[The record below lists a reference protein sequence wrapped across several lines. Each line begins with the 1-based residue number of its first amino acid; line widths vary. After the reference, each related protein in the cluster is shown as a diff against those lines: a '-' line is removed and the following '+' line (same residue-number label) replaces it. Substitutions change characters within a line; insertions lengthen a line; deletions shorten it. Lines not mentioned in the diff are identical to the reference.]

1 MVAEVIQKTT
11 STTETAKLLS
21 LAEQGKSFLLSGGA
35 GSGKTYSLVEV
46 ITSLTDSKPLSRI
59 ACITYTNAA
68 VREIEERALHPN
80 LRVSTI
86 HDFLWDA
93 IKHFQV
99 ELKIVLLDL
108 INDPDLKSFKILNKY
123 GEPEALKVV
132 EGEVRYKEY
141 VKLRDGVISHDE
153 VIVVANEM
161 FKRYDKLCKILRD
174 CYPFILVDEY
184 QDTQPQ
190 VVDILLNQLTKTGS
204 SNVIGFFGDAMQ
216 AIYDSGVG
224 DLDSYKGDAVGE
236 VVEVR
241 KEQNRRNPMSIIN
254 LANSLRSDGLLQVPS
269 SDPNA
274 PNMLP
279 DGSVKVGSIKFL
291 YSNSDDVNIVKSF
304 LGWDFT
310 NVAATKELNLTH
322 NLIASKAGFSEL
334 MRIYD
339 GDKILDY
346 VKRIKNYIK
355 NKNPDFVTEGKTF
368 GQVLEELKACKVG
381 KLLKEVEPTDGMI
394 GYIEVYKEIY
404 KAALNIPYSA
414 LASLYVD
421 KDQLIDDKKT
431 DQGDIGRAGSNRDDL
446 IKHLFKIQKN
456 VRLYLDGNYNEFLR
470 VTEHAISSQ
479 KDKRLLKER
488 ITSLS
493 DVKDKTIQQV
503 VDEAHQSGIVRI
515 DDRFKNFKETRRYI
529 YEQVMALRYSEF
541 QKLFEYLEG
550 FTPFSTQHKTK
561 GREFPNV
568 LVVLNN
574 GKWNSYNFEYLFT
587 DKVDKESVVTRTR
600 KILYVCCTR
609 AKDNLALFYHQPSDQ
624 VVDRAKEWFGD
635 DNVVCL
641 DE

>member
-1 MVAEVIQKTT
+1 MVAEVIQQTT
-11 STTETAKLLS
+11 SVTETAKLLS

-108 INDPDLKSFKILNKY
+108 INDPDLKSFNILDKY

-184 QDTQPQ
+184 QDTHPQ

-224 DLDSYKGDAVGE
+224 DLDNYKGDAIGE

-241 KEQNRRNPMSIIN
+241 KEQNRRNPMSIIS
-254 LANSLRSDGLLQVPS
+254 LANSLRSDGLSQIPS
-269 SDPNA
+269 ADPNA

-291 YSNSDDVNIVKSF
+291 YSNNDDVNIAKDF

-310 NVAATKELNLTH
+310 DVAATKELNLTH
-322 NLIASKAGFSEL
+322 NLIASKAGFGEL

-355 NKNPDFVTEGKTF
+355 TKLPDFVTEGKAF
-368 GQVLEELKACKVG
+368 GQVLEELKAG
-381 KLLKEVEPTDGMI
+381 KTGKPLKEVEPTEGMI
-394 GYIEVYKEIY
+394 DYIESYQDIY
-404 KAALNIPYSA
+404 RAALNIPYSA

-431 DQGDIGRAGSNRDDL
+431 DQGDMGRAGSNRDDL

-470 VTEHAISSQ
+470 ITEHAISSQ
-479 KDKRLLKER
+479 KDKQLLKER

-493 DVKDKTIQQV
+493 DVKNKTIQQV

-515 DDRFKNFKETRRYI
+515 DDRFENFKETRRYI

-587 DKVDKESVVTRTR
+587 DRADKESVVSRTR

-624 VVDRAKEWFGD
+624 VVDRARVWFGH

-641 DE
+641 D

>member
-1 MVAEVIQKTT
+1 MVAQVIQQT
-11 STTETAKLLS
+11 SPISETAQLLA

-46 ITSLTDSKPLSRI
+46 ITSLTERKPLSRI

-99 ELKIVLLDL
+99 ELKTVLLDL
-108 INDPDLKSFKILNKY
+108 INDPASKGFDVLDRY
-123 GEPEALKVV
+123 GEPEELTLI
-132 EGEVRYKEY
+132 EGDIRYKEY
-141 VKLRDGVISHDE
+141 VRLRDGVISHDE
-153 VIVVANEM
+153 IIVVASEM
-161 FKRYDKLCKILRD
+161 FKRYDKLCRILRD
-174 CYPFILVDEY
+174 CYPFVLVDEY
-184 QDTQPQ
+184 QDTHPQ
-190 VVDILLNQLTKTGS
+190 VVDILLNQLTKNGK
-204 SNVIGFFGDAMQ
+204 SNVVGFFGDAMQ

-224 DLDSYKGDAVGE
+224 DLDCYKGGAIGN
-236 VVEVR
+236 VVEVM
-241 KEQNRRNPMSIIN
+241 KEQNRRNPLAIIK
-254 LANSLRSDGLLQVPS
+254 LANSLRNDGLSQVPS
-269 SDPNA
+269 TDPKA

-279 DGSVKVGSIKFL
+279 DGGVKLGAVKFL
-291 YSNSDDVNIVKSF
+291 YSSSDDVSAVKDF
-304 LGWDFT
+304 LGWDFADVK
-310 NVAATKELNLTH
+310 NTKELNLTH
-322 NLIASKAGFSEL
+322 NLIASKAGFGEL

-346 VKRIKNYIK
+346 VKRIKKYIK
-355 NKNPDFVTEGKTF
+355 LKLPDFITEGKSF
-368 GQVLEELKACKVG
+368 GQVLDEIKAGKAG
-381 KLLKEVEPTDGMI
+381 KLLKEVEPTDGMNV
-394 GYIEVYKEIY
+394 YIENYQDLY
-404 KAALNIPYSA
+404 KAALNMPYSD
-414 LASLYVD
+414 LASIYVD

-431 DQGDIGRAGSNRDDL
+431 DQGDLARAGSNRDDL

-456 VRLYLDGNYNEFLR
+456 VRLYLEGNHNEFLR

-479 KDKRLLKER
+479 RDKILLREK
-488 ITSLS
+488 IISLS
-493 DVKDKTIQQV
+493 NVHDKTIQQV
-503 VDEAHQSGIVRI
+503 VEEAHQSGIVSI
-515 DDRFKNFKETRRYI
+515 DDRLKNFKETRRYV

-574 GKWNSYNFEYLFT
+574 GNWNSYNFDYLFT
-587 DKVDKESVVTRTR
+587 ERADKESVVNRTR

-609 AKDNLALFYHQPSDQ
+609 AMENLALFYHQPSGQ
-624 VVDRAKEWFGD
+624 VVDAAKAWFGK
-635 DNVVCL
+635 DNVVCI
-641 DE
+641 D

>member
-1 MVAEVIQKTT
+1 MVAEVIQQAA
-11 STTETAKLLS
+11 SITETAKLLS
-21 LAEQGKSFLLSGGA
+21 LAEKGKSFLLSGGA

-46 ITSLTDSKPLSRI
+46 ITSLIDSKPLSRI

-99 ELKIVLLDL
+99 ELKVVLLDL
-108 INDPDLKSFKILNKY
+108 INDPDLKGFNILDKN
-123 GEPEALKVV
+123 GEPEALGVI
-132 EGEVRYKEY
+132 EGDVRYKEY
-141 VKLRDGVISHDE
+141 LKLRDGVISHDE
-153 VIVVANEM
+153 VIVVASEM
-161 FKRYDKLCKILRD
+161 FKRYDKLCRILRN

-184 QDTQPQ
+184 QDTHPQ

-216 AIYDSGVG
+216 AIYDSGIG
-224 DLDSYKGDAVGE
+224 DLDNYKGDAIGE

-254 LANSLRSDGLLQVPS
+254 LANSLRSDGLLQIPS
-269 SDPNA
+269 DDLNA

-291 YSNSDDVNIVKSF
+291 YSNNDDVNIAKGF

-346 VKRIKNYIK
+346 VKRIKSYIK
-355 NKNPDFVTEGKTF
+355 AKLPDFVTEGKAF
-368 GQVLEELKACKVG
+368 GKVLEELKAGKTG

-394 GYIEVYKEIY
+394 GYIETYQDIY
-404 KAALNIPYSA
+404 RAALNIPYSA

-431 DQGDIGRAGSNRDDL
+431 DQGDMGRAGSNRDDL

-456 VRLYLDGNYNEFLR
+456 VRLYLDGSYNEFLR

-479 KDKRLLKER
+479 KDKQLLKER

-493 DVKDKTIQQV
+493 EVKDKTIQQV

-515 DDRFKNFKETRRYI
+515 DDRLKNFKETRRYI

-541 QKLFEYLEG
+541 QKLFDYLEG

-587 DKVDKESVVTRTR
+587 DRADKESVVARTR

-624 VVDRAKEWFGD
+624 VVDKARALFGH

-641 DE
+641 D